1 MILYFTG
8 TGNSQYA
15 AEYLSAILKKDIVSM
30 NECMKKGEYP
40 TFQTE
45 ESYIFVLPTY
55 AWRIPRV
62 CENFIKQS
70 AFCGAKDV
78 WFVLTCGDSIGN
90 AGDYARKL
98 CEEKGLNYRG
108 MADVV
113 MPENYITMFKAPTKE
128 EEPLIMETARRRL
141 HSIAEI
147 ILRNHDLTQKC
158 AKSRLLSTVVNPVF
172 YKVFVKDQA
181 FYAKETCTGCGFC
194 REICPLQNIRM
205 EKGKPVWQG
214 DCTQCMACICGC
226 PAEAIEYGKK
236 TVGKRRYWC
245 EPFDKPL

>member
-15 AEYLSAILKKDIVSM
+15 AEYLNSILEKDIVSI
-30 NECMKKGEYP
+30 NECMKKGEHP
-40 TFQTE
+40 EFETE

-62 CENFIKQS
+62 VEEFIRKS
-70 AFCGAKDV
+70 TFRGAKDV

-90 AGDYARKL
+90 AGAYAKKL

-108 MADVV
+108 MADVI
-113 MPENYITMFKAPTKE
+113 MPENFITMFQAPTEE
-128 EEPLIMETARRRL
+128 EEPLIMEMARRRL
-141 HSIAEI
+141 KSVAEI
-147 ILRNHDLTQKC
+147 ILRGHDLTQKC
-158 AKSRLLSTVVNPVF
+158 KKSGLLSSVVNPVF
-172 YKVFVKDQA
+172 YKVCVSDKA
-181 FYAKETCTGCGFC
+181 FYTKENCVGCGFC
-194 REICPLQNIRM
+194 EEICPLQNIRL
-205 EKGKPVWQG
+205 ENGKPVWKG

-236 TVGKRRYWC
+236 SAGKRRYWC